1 MMQRASLVRGG
12 VTLNPPLPGA
22 HRQKFLVGRWLPFL
36 APSWQ
41 IQKGP
46 RQPGQAG
53 DLLMHEV
60 SGPRGS
66 TPSGL
71 SMGFSIFA
79 ELVVEIM
86 TPLKMW

>member
-22 HRQKFLVGRWLPFL
+22 HRPKFLVGRWLPFL

-60 SGPRGS
+60 SGPRGPHHQACQWAS
-66 TPSGL
+66 VFLQSL
-71 SMGFSIFA
+71 
-79 ELVVEIM
+79 
-86 TPLKMW
+86 W

>member
-22 HRQKFLVGRWLPFL
+22 HRQKFLVGRW
-36 APSWQ
+36 PSWQ